1 MTATAEPPSTEPPL
15 DDAWCVLSS
24 GALAYRQP
32 PTKAGRPVWLDAL
45 RCVRLCEH
53 GHSATQIHHWRCA
66 ARPRVKP
73 EWIACNCANARGL
86 CMDAKETPLE
96 MPADVPPYHAVLWR
110 DAQPTLLEPNGV
122 WAVKVP
128 GKPKGHEVFLD
139 GGGTPHCAHGF
150 NASLLRACRTRERA
164 GAAAQLQAWWRV
176 LDHTARASVRS
187 ELLRQQRGASPSFA
201 SSFEQADL
209 RRAAAVWRE
218 APHRANRPRPCR
230 CTTKGLRL
238 ERFGSKHRH
247 WPSQQRKRKADAG
260 DAALLDLVDFVGHAN
275 RRVAR

>member
-1 MTATAEPPSTEPPL
+1 MTVTAESPSTKPPSTERPL

-32 PTKAGRPVWLDAL
+32 PTKTGRPVWLDAL

-53 GHSATQIHHWRCA
+53 GHSATQIHHWHCA

-73 EWIACNCANARGL
+73 EWIECNCTHAKGL
-86 CMDAKETPLE
+86 CMDAKEPPPE

-128 GKPKGHEVFLD
+128 GKPKGQEVYLD
-139 GGGTPHCAHGF
+139 GDGTPCCAHGF
-150 NASLLRACRTRERA
+150 SVSQLRAWRARERA
-164 GAAAQLQAWWRV
+164 GAAA
-176 LDHTARASVRS
+176 
-187 ELLRQQRGASPSFA
+187 
-201 SSFEQADL
+201 
-209 RRAAAVWRE
+209 
-218 APHRANRPRPCR
+218 PHRADRPRPCQ

-238 ERFGSKHRH
+238 ERFGSQHRH
-247 WPSQQRKRKADAG
+247 WPSQQRKRKINASDDAL
-260 DAALLDLVDFVGHAN
+260 AELVGNAN
-275 RRVAR
+275 CRVAR